1 MSIKKEIVEFAV
13 KRLGKKA
20 ATKSGKEALEE
31 IIARGMPA
39 EALAVKPKAAASKK
53 PAAKAPTIVRAR
65 SGTPKATAADVRAEA
80 AKPSKGSPSYA
91 D

>member
-39 EALAVKPKAAASKK
+39 EAHGGPSLTVKPF
-53 PAAKAPTIVRAR
+53 
-65 SGTPKATAADVRAEA
+65 
-80 AKPSKGSPSYA
+80 
-91 D
+91 

>member
-31 IIARGMPA
+31 VIARGMPA
-39 EALAVKPKAAASKK
+39 EALAVKPKTPRK
-53 PAAKAPTIVRAR
+53 PKPKADAPAIVRAR
-65 SGTPKATAADVRAEA
+65 SGRVKRQRPAKRASAISAA
-80 AKPSKGSPSYA
+80 
-91 D
+91 